1 MLVQAEFV
9 TSFRDLP
16 DYVAIPR
23 VTALRLSP
31 DGSWLAAAV
40 QTLGPEPTKYVT
52 SIWRIA
58 TDPGGRPARLT
69 RSAEGEGG
77 PEFLPDGSVL
87 FVSRRPGGAVSPGN
101 VGGPGDTDSGQDK
114 PGPGKPAPDKP
125 ALWLLSAG
133 GGEARRVATPPGG
146 VSSLAVARGAEA
158 SATAVAQPV
167 AATAG
172 EAAGPGLGAVVFAS
186 PVLRGSGGAEA
197 DRRRRKARK
206 DAGVTAILHESNPVR
221 YWDHDLGP
229 DSLRLQVGAFPP
241 LEERADADRAGGAA
255 GSGSG
260 DGWDADEAGMEVRE
274 LTPDAGRALDENSF
288 ELTPDGTRV
297 VTGWATWDAAGNR
310 IGEVHVIDV
319 ATGERRTL
327 LAAPDCDFEA
337 PHVSPDGRMVV
348 CRRAG
353 HDTYEAPGDIT
364 LVLAALDGEG
374 SAPRDLLP
382 GLDRRPGE
390 VAWAPDSGAVYFTA
404 DDHGRRPVF
413 RVEVASGQVAR
424 LTADHGAYDN
434 LCPAPD
440 GRLLYALRS
449 AVDEPPTP
457 VRLDVAGLTDAAGG
471 ADRGL
476 ERLAAPGLPV
486 RLPGRLEEIE
496 TTTADGATIRAWLV
510 LPEQAPGGTGQ
521 AAPAPLLLWV
531 HGGPVMSWNAWSWR
545 WNPWLMAAR
554 GYAVLLP
561 DPALST
567 GYGQDFIARGHGQ
580 WGGAPYDDLMAITDA
595 AAARPDIDQ
604 ERTAMMGGSYGGYM
618 ANWMAGHT
626 DRFRAIVSHAG
637 LWFLDQMFG
646 TTDMPAYWRR
656 MFGDPATQ
664 PERYLTNS
672 PHLNLDQI
680 RTPMLVIHGDKDY
693 RVPVSEALRL
703 WWDLQGR
710 LPGAKFLYFP
720 DENHWILGPGHVQ
733 VWYETVLAFLAEH
746 VLGEPW
752 RRPELL

>member
-9 TSFRDLP
+9 TSFHDLP

-23 VTALRLSP
+23 VAALRLSP

-40 QTLGPEPTKYVT
+40 QTLGPEPAKYVT

-87 FVSRRPGGAVSPGN
+87 FVSKRPGPASAPGN
-101 VGGPGDTDSGQDK
+101 AGGRGDTETGQ
-114 PGPGKPAPDKP
+114 DKP
-125 ALWLLSAG
+125 ALWLLPAG
-133 GGEARRVATPPGG
+133 GGEARRVAVPPGG
-146 VSSLAVARGAEA
+146 VSSIAVARGVTA
-158 SATAVAQPV
+158 SAGV
-167 AATAG
+167 AAVQSAAAATG
-172 EAAGPGLGAVVFAS
+172 ELAPGESTGPGLGTVVFAA
-186 PVLRGSGGAEA
+186 PVLPGSGGAEA
-197 DRRRRKARK
+197 DRQRRKARK

-229 DSLRLQVGAFPP
+229 DSLRLQLGVFAQRQT
-241 LEERADADRAGGAA
+241 RAP
-255 GSGSG
+255 G
-260 DGWDADEAGMEVRE
+260 DGDEARLEVRE
-274 LTPDAGRALDENSF
+274 LTPDAERALDENSF

-297 VTGWATWDAAGNR
+297 VTGWATWDEAGNR

-319 ATGERRTL
+319 ATGQRRIL

-337 PHVSPDGRMVV
+337 PHVSPDGRLVV
-348 CRRAG
+348 CLRAG

-364 LVLAALDGEG
+364 LVLAPLDGEG
-374 SAPRDLLP
+374 PAEPRDLLP
-382 GLDRRPGE
+382 GLDRRPDE
-390 VAWAPDSGAVYFTA
+390 AAWAPDSGSVFFTA

-413 RVEVASGQVAR
+413 RVGLASGQVVR
-424 LTADHGAYDN
+424 LTADHGAYGN

-440 GRLLYALRS
+440 GQVLYALRS
-449 AVDEPPTP
+449 AVDEPPAP
-457 VRLDVAGLTDAAGG
+457 VRLDLAALTDAAGG
-471 ADRGL
+471 DAGDRGV
-476 ERLAAPGLPV
+476 ERLASPGAAGT
-486 RLPGRLEEIE
+486 LPGRLEEIE
-496 TTTADGATIRAWLV
+496 TTAGDGARIRAWLV
-510 LPEQAPGGTGQ
+510 LPEQAS
-521 AAPAPLLLWV
+521 ADAPAPLLLWV

-554 GYAVLLP
+554 GFAVLLP

-580 WGGAPYDDLMAITDA
+580 WGGAPYDDLLAITDA
-595 AAARPDIDQ
+595 AQARADIDQ

-646 TTDMPAYWRR
+646 TTDMPAFWRR
-656 MFGDPATQ
+656 IFGDPATQ
-664 PERYLTNS
+664 PERYLANS
-672 PHLNLDQI
+672 PHVHIGQI

-693 RVPVSEALRL
+693 RVPVGEALRL
-703 WWDLQGR
+703 WWDLQDR
-710 LPGAKFLYFP
+710 VPGAKFLYFP
-720 DENHWILGPGHVQ
+720 DENPWILGPGHVQ
-733 VWYETVLAFLAEH
+733 VWYETVFAFLAEH

>member
-1 MLVQAEFV
+1 M
-9 TSFRDLP
+9 
-16 DYVAIPR
+16 
-23 VTALRLSP
+23 
-31 DGSWLAAAV
+31 
-40 QTLGPEPTKYVT
+40 
-52 SIWRIA
+52 
-58 TDPGGRPARLT
+58 
-69 RSAEGEGG
+69 
-77 PEFLPDGSVL
+77 
-87 FVSRRPGGAVSPGN
+87 
-101 VGGPGDTDSGQDK
+101 
-114 PGPGKPAPDKP
+114 
-125 ALWLLSAG
+125 
-133 GGEARRVATPPGG
+133 
-146 VSSLAVARGAEA
+146 
-158 SATAVAQPV
+158 
-167 AATAG
+167 
-172 EAAGPGLGAVVFAS
+172 
-186 PVLRGSGGAEA
+186 
-197 DRRRRKARK
+197 
-206 DAGVTAILHESNPVR
+206 
-221 YWDHDLGP
+221 
-229 DSLRLQVGAFPP
+229 
-241 LEERADADRAGGAA
+241 
-255 GSGSG
+255 
-260 DGWDADEAGMEVRE
+260 
-274 LTPDAGRALDENSF
+274 
-288 ELTPDGTRV
+288 
-297 VTGWATWDAAGNR
+297 
-310 IGEVHVIDV
+310 
-319 ATGERRTL
+319 
-327 LAAPDCDFEA
+327 
-337 PHVSPDGRMVV
+337 
-348 CRRAG
+348 
-353 HDTYEAPGDIT
+353 
-364 LVLAALDGEG
+364 
-374 SAPRDLLP
+374 
-382 GLDRRPGE
+382 
-390 VAWAPDSGAVYFTA
+390 AWAPDSGAVYFTA

-457 VRLDVAGLTDAAGG
+457 VRLDVAGLTDAAGARDAAG
-471 ADRGL
+471 ASDSEGGAGARDGAGGANSADRGL

-496 TTTADGATIRAWLV
+496 TTAEDGATIRAWLV
-510 LPEQAPGGTGQ
+510 LPEQASG
-521 AAPAPLLLWV
+521 AAPAPLLLWA

-595 AAARPDIDQ
+595 AVARPDIDQ

-672 PHLNLDQI
+672 PHVHVGQI

-733 VWYETVLAFLAEH
+733 VWYETVFAFLAEH
-746 VLGEPW
+746 VLGEEW